1 MNNETNNSTNNNAK
15 NSKDEFDVLNSKFK
29 TCLQSIHQLKQEKIR
44 LEGALLTFNTF
55 LRDEKA
61 QLKKEYETQLRELRN
76 DKNSSIDK
84 ITQLEVERDRY
95 REKYESECEK

>member
-1 MNNETNNSTNNNAK
+1 MNNDTSNSNNNAK
-15 NSKDEFDVLNSKFK
+15 NSKDEFEILNSKFK
-29 TCLQSIHQLKQEKIR
+29 TCLQSIHLLKQEKIR

-76 DKNSSIDK
+76 TNNSSMNK
-84 ITQLEVERDRY
+84 IAQLEVERDRY